1 MRFVPEDRL
10 PIENTPK
17 MVGIKC
23 QSIAFAIFFILTL
36 LPLVIALYVWYE
48 YDWMIGAGF
57 GLFLYLVSAIAGS
70 KLRHLAVPADQRER
84 NLNSMDIAKWYTQY
98 RFCR

>member
-1 MRFVPEDRL
+1 MRFIPEDRL

-17 MVGIKC
+17 MRGLRC

-36 LPLVIALYVWYE
+36 LPLVLALYVWYE
-48 YDWMIGAGF
+48 YDWVIGTGV

-70 KLRHLAVPADQRER
+70 KLRHTAVPADQRER
-84 NLNSMDIAKWYTQY
+84 NLSSMDIAKWYTKY
-98 RFCR
+98 RFCY